1 VVCRTAGWTKC
12 GHVVQGFNAL
22 VAVNAA
28 GSSLPLLGKGKLP
41 PPGAPLSASMKS
53 TLFGFVRSNK
63 DALQLFVQGATHEQS
78 RYPLDLSLGIETPL
92 PHLGKFRNANQLLQ
106 VSAIVHAEANEGLNA
121 ANDVLIALALT
132 RSLETEPVLFSQMVR
147 ATSVSAAVGALEQT
161 VNRVALPIESLSELS
176 KAFQHIEAWTRKAR
190 GLPAASSR
198 REHLRQRCC
207 APRKNSFSLWPR
219 PGWMFPPN
227 CATG

>member
-1 VVCRTAGWTKC
+1 
-12 GHVVQGFNAL
+12 
-22 VAVNAA
+22 
-28 GSSLPLLGKGKLP
+28 
-41 PPGAPLSASMKS
+41 MKS